1 MNNETYS
8 KDGVFYWQSNDH
20 VCMPDALDELGIYY
34 DPIKQQE
41 ARNEEIADFVKSYR
55 KNYQPPSAEQLYEME
70 AAFGKGAKVVDIIS
84 GHVTQ
89 L

>member
-1 MNNETYS
+1 MNNETYF

-20 VCMPDALDELGIYY
+20 VCSSDILDELGIYH
-34 DPIKQQE
+34 DPIKQKE
-41 ARNEEIADFVKSYR
+41 ARDEELNDFLMAYR